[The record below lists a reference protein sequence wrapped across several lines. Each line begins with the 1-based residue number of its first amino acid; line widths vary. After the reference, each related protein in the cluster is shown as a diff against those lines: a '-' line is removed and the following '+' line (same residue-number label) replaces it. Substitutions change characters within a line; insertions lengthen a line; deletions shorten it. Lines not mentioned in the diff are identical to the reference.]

1 MLGRG
6 SGMGAPAGGSIA
18 IEVKCG
24 KAAYLYS
31 QKDHMVFQSGGH
43 QEASAS
49 MTICSRDIKDLT
61 PEQEEE
67 LREALRNAKSPI
79 IGMLPKK
86 EDIDKACWDLV
97 TEGLGDGVSNEG

>member
-1 MLGRG
+1 M
-6 SGMGAPAGGSIA
+6 SAPVGGSIA

-24 KAAYLYS
+24 RASYLYS

-67 LREALRNAKSPI
+67 LREALRSAGSPL
-79 IGMLPKK
+79 IGMLPTKD
-86 EDIDKACWDLV
+86 EIDKACWDMV
-97 TEGLGDGVSNEG
+97 TGSNANNGGTHEN